1 MNLNNK
7 HVEKRLILDLSLEE
21 LSQILHSWG
30 EPSYRAKQ
38 IWIGLY
44 KNYWKNASEFTN
56 LPKSLRDRLS
66 DNFRFRSLNPGDH
79 LESKDK
85 FTRKTLFHLDNHN
98 AIEVVLM
105 RYKKRR
111 TLCISTQ
118 VGCAMGCTFCATGQM
133 GFKKN
138 LSNGQITEQVIYYAD
153 QLNQTDERLTNIVI
167 MGMGEPFLN
176 FDETIKSLDNLSHP
190 DGFNMGS
197 RKFTISTVGILPGI
211 KRFMNLKKQY
221 NLAISLHSIQN
232 NTRSTLLPINKKYP
246 VNVLLEACK
255 EYAKVSHRRITF
267 EWALIQ
273 GINDSIEQAREL
285 ARQLQ
290 MFKFDGSMLCH
301 VNIILLNP
309 TKGSDKS
316 PSTINKANSFKQEL
330 EKFGIPC
337 TFRLDRGSD
346 IQAGC
351 GQLVTKKITR

>member
-1 MNLNNK
+1 MNLNNNY
-7 HVEKRLILDLSLEE
+7 VEKRLILDLSLEE

-38 IWIGLY
+38 IWQGLY
-44 KNYWKNASEFTN
+44 KNYRKNAFEFTN

-66 DNFRFRSLNPGDH
+66 ENFRFRSLIPGDY

-85 FTRKTLFHLDNHN
+85 FTRKTLFHLDNNN
-98 AIEVVLM
+98 AIEAVLM
-105 RYKKRR
+105 RYNKRR

-138 LSNGQITEQVIYYAD
+138 LSNGQITEQVIFYAD
-153 QLNQTDERLTNIVI
+153 QLNQTGEKVTNIVI

-176 FDETIKSLDNLSHP
+176 YDETIKALDNLSHP
-190 DGFNMGS
+190 DGFNMGA
-197 RKFTISTVGILPGI
+197 RKFTISTVGIIPGI
-211 KRFMNLKKQY
+211 KRIMNLKKQY

-232 NTRSTLLPINKKYP
+232 HTRSALLPINKKYP
-246 VNVLLEACK
+246 VKDLLEACK
-255 EYAKVSHRRITF
+255 EYVKVSHRRITF
-267 EWALIQ
+267 EWALIK
-273 GINDSIEQAREL
+273 GINDSIEHAREL
-285 ARQLQ
+285 AKQLQ
-290 MFKFDGSMLCH
+290 MFKFDGSTLCH

-309 TKGSDKS
+309 TKEFDKS
-316 PSTINKANSFKQEL
+316 PSTITQANSFKQEL
-330 EKFGIPC
+330 ENYGIPC

-351 GQLVTKKITR
+351 GQLATKNVKQ